1 MVVNEFEKQSDYPQ
15 RVYRKNTA
23 TGGKRNLIDRRPKNM
38 KRTIATT
45 RHSNIVLNPE
55 FGIIFGDAYQQDKGI
70 STPLI
75 TVS

>member
-1 MVVNEFEKQSDYPQ
+1 M
-15 RVYRKNTA
+15 
-23 TGGKRNLIDRRPKNM
+23 NM

-45 RHSNIVLNPE
+45 RNSNIVLNPE

-70 STPLI
+70 STPLK